1 MMSPQKDNS
10 HQLTFFDPLK
20 DGGSK
25 QASVLQSVVDFFSL
39 KKDTHRSTTPNNVNL
54 NESVPQLSPSI
65 EVDHDDGSRI
75 EKSHT
80 FTNPSLQLRRPSTLG
95 VETTYKNKEPT
106 HGSEVELLTFKN
118 IFKDFPK
125 RIVPKYHS
133 PVKVMEYRGQS
144 DNSSEDLKQYWMP
157 DKHCHE
163 CYECGDRF
171 TTFRRRHHCR
181 ICGHIFCSRCCYQFI
196 PREVIAQAGAGM
208 LRSCTYCYSLLM
220 SYTKPTV
227 TSTTAKNLQILNEYD
242 GLIDAPHE
250 SNTSLNLQLDPFN
263 TSFSR
268 NPKGRSRSLVS
279 VRGSPIEDGV
289 MSPMQT
295 EVTRKSPYNV
305 FDVTPG
311 LQPPLN
317 NQHEQVTFAKG
328 SVQLHELWA
337 KISDDKDGLEF
348 RDHRYRL
355 RKFTQ
360 SVTGTELVDWLIT
373 RGITDTRPQGCA
385 IAQAL
390 LDAEWIKS
398 VVDDRVFH
406 DEYCLYQHGSNATR
420 SDSYFKSTG
429 LVLQSTPIKQSRR
442 PSRHSRVL
450 SHEYGTTLDNEPN
463 WVKEISNEEEKD
475 SDDGL
480 HFWSPVQPFYK
491 LLDNGQDYLLSSDS
505 SSAQSG
511 GSLSS
516 YVEIDNEHKIIKYK
530 RPRRLSDSSPPPLES
545 GLKQPKFVDE
555 HVTSISADYIR
566 SFLAWHGTYLNN
578 SWFVSSVG
586 WREKEVQTSHL
597 PSHVKHAF
605 YRLKKL
611 YFRHSMKFLHQL
623 FVREKLHTSWSDVV
637 VPLAKQICDT
647 VTPNAEVNME
657 ICHYVHVKKLLD
669 NEPQD
674 SRLLWGVVFSH
685 NVVHNKMMNRIDNPT
700 IMLLATPLEYQRVQ
714 YKLSSLDPI
723 VQQEPE
729 FFKHLISR
737 IVSRK
742 PDIVMSQCSVSHE
755 ARRLLLDAGITL
767 IINVKQPVME
777 RLSRC
782 TNADVAYSI
791 DQLKNVRLGSC
802 GRFRASQH
810 YNGRRR
816 VVCSDGVAG
825 EGESSTNAY
834 KTLIYID
841 GCNPTKGC
849 SVILRDLPRYLRRE
863 DTDLVIQ
870 DRLSRVKRV
879 LLFLVRIMY
888 HGKLEISYLLDQQ
901 DVASSFPS
909 SRKKKRC
916 RRSKHTVAPSPIKGF
931 SSETSESEVHSAE
944 ESVVASGGFVSSV
957 SDDNT
962 ITPDFLSA
970 NDRTPDSCPDSP
982 LFNAAHKGATFTL
995 PNVNKPNIEVSTE
1008 LEQSQ
1013 QHGKVL
1019 EEKSKVFK
1027 DFLKTSLL
1035 STSPLIQPVVPFL
1048 LTNKG
1053 SSSSLRKYLP
1063 ERLFWSD
1070 SFCSNPESVK
1080 HEWGGKIRHRT
1091 QSNDRLYNDVENE
1104 TVSLRSRSGTS
1115 DSFAPEN
1122 MWRTPLHHRSSEDHI
1137 SNYNEM
1143 ILTVEVEAGSSVK
1156 QWQEVKHNRMTS
1168 NVRMPSQV
1176 STRGLFSKDDL
1187 MEWERTI
1194 MSDILQ
1200 PSSPTQHPVILGATS
1215 GHTTSGHTTSGHTT
1229 SGHTTSGH
1237 TTSGHTT
1244 SGHTTSGHTTSGH
1257 TTSGHTTSGHTT
1269 SGHTTSGHTTSGHT
1283 TSGHT
1288 TSGHTT
1294 SGHTTS
1300 GHTTSGHTTS
1310 GHTTSGHT
1318 TSGHTTSGHT
1328 TSGHTTSGH
1337 KEEMTWK
1344 KNKHIFLTSSLSKPA
1359 SSTQM
1364 KDLLASFRARGS
1376 NLTPAT
1382 RTSPSSWDH
1391 PLLPQHPSPPTPP
1404 EDLTE
1409 PTLPPLDCLEPHNH
1423 QHIYVL
1429 FSSYSLQSPNAPYPC
1444 VIPWAVDIDYYHGN
1458 DITIGGFLE
1467 RYCFR
1472 PSYHCPSPTCK
1483 RPMVE
1488 HVRSFVHGNTAMNIV
1503 LKELSKPI
1511 PVPHILSWCW
1521 DPTTKTSTDIRPLS
1535 EDGWSMSFAKFLELR
1550 LQTHPTAKQDGEVPA
1565 FGAFQYFLFKDIVA
1579 AFKCYHIPVHDV
1591 ALPSSKM
1598 VFDESTTWLVSDG
1611 TKVDS
1616 FYETCVLKMNEL
1628 SKVGYEA
1635 MDSIQD
1641 MILDAKSS
1649 NPYDLLDVGDVGSDV
1664 GTLQQ
1669 TRGIHFDELLSMYQD
1684 ERCHLRDTADN
1695 IHLTLLSIKKSH
1707 LREDNEGDS
1716 PSHHNHPTMGTG
1728 EGVIVMRPC
1737 EKKNLSISLLKLAC
1751 LVDKLVLTWNNRIS
1765 KVFQQDKYSRRG
1777 SKSIPSYPNPPQPL
1791 DAVLTSENLKPKRS
1805 PVLPSL
1811 FETTEAEPEVD
1822 VVTSKHEA
1830 SRKVNYTK
1838 PVQPIYEDSADSVG
1852 SSYDDSALFA
1862 EKSPLT
1868 SSQSVP
1874 RSMESVPRSVESV
1887 PRSVERQSSV
1897 KRFSKTASSI
1907 SMRSLLT
1914 HLRTTTPINMVE
1926 PPFPP
1931 DEHYLLPDTIN
1942 LGHVVR
1948 DTEPSS
1954 IIAYSLATSLY
1965 QKYVSPSGP
1974 VMPDPVLPDPVLP
1987 DPVLPD
1993 PVMPDPVL
2001 PDPVMPDPVMPDPVL
2016 PDPVLPNPVLSD
2028 LVLPNPVMPVPV
2040 LPDPVLP
2047 DPVLPDPVMPNPVLP
2062 DPVLPNPVLPNPVL
2076 PDPVM
2081 PDPVMPDPVLPDP
2094 VLPDP
2099 VMPVPVMPG
2108 PVMPDLV
2115 MPVPVMPVPV
2125 MPVPNSPKEVL
2136 MFGNPDLGPPSPNPS
2151 TVTSTTA
2158 SPNPSPNHIPTQAP
2172 TQPPHNPPEHLE
2184 IQFSDSTT
2192 KFYCKIYF
2200 ASKFKDLREKFLDI
2214 PESTY
2219 ISSLSRCVRWDAR
2232 GGKSG
2237 LSFHKTLDDRL
2248 VLKQMSKFELQ
2259 SFLDVAPSYLSHVS
2273 DAIRGNTPTALS
2285 KILGVYRVSFRNMT
2299 TNRSFKQDLLIM
2311 ENLFYKRNIQQ
2322 VFDLKGSVRNRHVK
2336 TGNDAGVSTSGV
2348 TTATNNPIGG
2358 DNSFTNQND
2367 LVLLDENLLSIMKDH
2382 PLYVHQHTKVIIK
2395 KALHHDSSFLAR
2407 HLIIDYSLLVGIDD
2421 ERKEI
2426 VVGIIDYMRTFTWDK
2441 KLEMVVKSYGMIGR
2455 QGTRSMPTVVS
2466 PELYKTRFC
2475 DAMERYFQVVPD
2487 RWYGLQAYE
2496 VK

>member
-1 MMSPQKDNS
+1 MSPQKDNL

-39 KKDTHRSTTPNNVNL
+39 KKDAHRSTTASNVNL

-95 VETTYKNKEPT
+95 VETTYKNKEAT

-133 PVKVMEYRGQS
+133 PVKVMRTLATVKDYSTSFLPQEYRGQS

-196 PREVIAQAGAGM
+196 PREVIAQAVGM
-208 LRSCTYCYSLLM
+208 LRSCTYCYSLLT

-227 TSTTAKNLQILNEYD
+227 TNTTAKNLQILNEYD
-242 GLIDAPHE
+242 GLIDVRINISHI
-250 SNTSLNLQLDPFN
+250 NILYII
-263 TSFSR
+263 SFSR
-268 NPKGRSRSLVS
+268 HPKGRSRSLVS
-279 VRGSPIEDGV
+279 GRGSPIEDGV

-295 EVTRKSPYNV
+295 EATRVSWKLCEYKGAAH
-305 FDVTPG
+305 FTPIFT
-311 LQPPLN
+311 LHKQF
-317 NQHEQVTFAKG
+317 TFAKG

-373 RGITDTRPQGCA
+373 RGITETRPQGCA

-420 SDSYFKSTG
+420 ADSYYKSTG

-442 PSRHSRVL
+442 PSRQSRVL

-480 HFWSPVQPFYK
+480 HFW
-491 LLDNGQDYLLSSDS
+491 
-505 SSAQSG
+505 
-511 GSLSS
+511 
-516 YVEIDNEHKIIKYK
+516 
-530 RPRRLSDSSPPPLES
+530 RLSDSSPPPLES

-555 HVTSISADYIR
+555 NVTSISADYIR
-566 SFLAWHGTYLNN
+566 SKFGPFTALPLSHGVGNHYPTTN
-578 SWFVSSVG
+578 SS
-586 WREKEVQTSHL
+586 
-597 PSHVKHAF
+597 
-605 YRLKKL
+605 RLKKL

-729 FFKHLISR
+729 FLKHLISR

-755 ARRLLLDAGITL
+755 GRRLLLDAGITL

-791 DQLKNVRLGSC
+791 DQLKTVRLGSC
-802 GRFRASQH
+802 ERWF
-810 YNGRRR
+810 
-816 VVCSDGVAG
+816 VVM
-825 EGESSTNAY
+825 GESSTNAY
-834 KTLIYID
+834 KTLIYVD
-841 GCNPTKGC
+841 GCDPTKGC
-849 SVILRDLPRYLRRE
+849 SVILRDLPHYLRRQ
-863 DTDLVIQ
+863 DTDHVIQ

-879 LLFLVRIMY
+879 LLFLIRIMY

-916 RRSKHTVAPSPIKGF
+916 RRSKPTVAPPPIKGF

-995 PNVNKPNIEVSTE
+995 PNVDKPNIEVSTE
-1008 LEQSQ
+1008 LEQSK
-1013 QHGKVL
+1013 HGKVL
-1019 EEKSKVFK
+1019 EEKSKVFQ

-1035 STSPLIQPVVPFL
+1035 RLICGTSPLIQPVVPFL

-1053 SSSSLRKYLP
+1053 PSSPLRKYLP

-1070 SFCSNPESVK
+1070 SFSTSGPSTSGPSTFGHATSEHATSGRATSGRATSK
-1080 HEWGGKIRHRT
+1080 H
-1091 QSNDRLYNDVENE
+1091 
-1104 TVSLRSRSGTS
+1104 
-1115 DSFAPEN
+1115 
-1122 MWRTPLHHRSSEDHI
+1122 
-1137 SNYNEM
+1137 
-1143 ILTVEVEAGSSVK
+1143 
-1156 QWQEVKHNRMTS
+1156 
-1168 NVRMPSQV
+1168 
-1176 STRGLFSKDDL
+1176 
-1187 MEWERTI
+1187 
-1194 MSDILQ
+1194 
-1200 PSSPTQHPVILGATS
+1200 ATS
-1215 GHTTSGHTTSGHTT
+1215 GHATSGHATSGHATSEHAT
-1229 SGHTTSGH
+1229 SGHATSEHATSGH
-1237 TTSGHTT
+1237 A
-1244 SGHTTSGHTTSGH
+1244 
-1257 TTSGHTTSGHTT
+1257 
-1269 SGHTTSGHTTSGHT
+1269 
-1283 TSGHT
+1283 
-1288 TSGHTT
+1288 
-1294 SGHTTS
+1294 
-1300 GHTTSGHTTS
+1300 
-1310 GHTTSGHT
+1310 
-1318 TSGHTTSGHT
+1318 
-1328 TSGHTTSGH
+1328 TSGH

-1344 KNKHIFLTSSLSKPA
+1344 RNKHIFLTSSLSKPA

-1364 KDLLASFRARGS
+1364 KDLLAK
-1376 NLTPAT
+1376 
-1382 RTSPSSWDH
+1382 
-1391 PLLPQHPSPPTPP
+1391 
-1404 EDLTE
+1404 DLTE

-1423 QHIYVL
+1423 QHIFVL

-1550 LQTHPTAKQDGEVPA
+1550 LQTHPTVKQDGEVPA

-1579 AFKCYHIPVHDV
+1579 AFKCYHVQVHDV

-1598 VFDESTTWLVSDG
+1598 AFNESTTWLVS
-1611 TKVDS
+1611 
-1616 FYETCVLKMNEL
+1616 
-1628 SKVGYEA
+1628 A

-1649 NPYDLLDVGDVGSDV
+1649 NPYDLLDVGDVGFDV

-1669 TRGIHFDELLSMYQD
+1669 TRGNHFDELLSMYQD

-1695 IHLTLLSIKKSH
+1695 IHLTLLSIKKS
-1707 LREDNEGDS
+1707 
-1716 PSHHNHPTMGTG
+1716 
-1728 EGVIVMRPC
+1728 VIVMRPC
-1737 EKKNLSISLLKLAC
+1737 EKENLSSSLLKLAC

-1765 KVFQQDKYSRRG
+1765 KVFQQDKNSRRG
-1777 SKSIPSYPNPPQPL
+1777 SKSVPSYPNPPLPL

-1805 PVLPSL
+1805 P
-1811 FETTEAEPEVD
+1811 
-1822 VVTSKHEA
+1822 
-1830 SRKVNYTK
+1830 
-1838 PVQPIYEDSADSVG
+1838 
-1852 SSYDDSALFA
+1852 
-1862 EKSPLT
+1862 KSPLT

-1874 RSMESVPRSVESV
+1874 RGVESV
-1887 PRSVERQSSV
+1887 PRGVESVPRGVESAPKSVERQSSV
-1897 KRFSKTASSI
+1897 KRFSKTASSSKCVL
-1907 SMRSLLT
+1907 SMRSILT

-1931 DEHYLLPDTIN
+1931 DEHYLLPDTLN

-1965 QKYVSPSGP
+1965 QKSSDARFSDARFSDARFSDARSSDARSSDARSSDAVSS
-1974 VMPDPVLPDPVLP
+1974 VARCSVARS
-1987 DPVLPD
+1987 
-1993 PVMPDPVL
+1993 
-2001 PDPVMPDPVMPDPVL
+2001 
-2016 PDPVLPNPVLSD
+2016 SD
-2028 LVLPNPVMPVPV
+2028 ARSSDARFSDAKSSDARSSDARSCYAKSSV
-2040 LPDPVLP
+2040 
-2047 DPVLPDPVMPNPVLP
+2047 
-2062 DPVLPNPVLPNPVL
+2062 
-2076 PDPVM
+2076 
-2081 PDPVMPDPVLPDP
+2081 
-2094 VLPDP
+2094 
-2099 VMPVPVMPG
+2099 
-2108 PVMPDLV
+2108 
-2115 MPVPVMPVPV
+2115 
-2125 MPVPNSPKEVL
+2125 
-2136 MFGNPDLGPPSPNPS
+2136 
-2151 TVTSTTA
+2151 A
-2158 SPNPSPNHIPTQAP
+2158 SSSDAKSKQSKRSFDVWQSRSRAVFTQPIHSNISPTQAP

-2219 ISSLSRCVRWDAR
+2219 ITSLSRCVRWDAR

-2259 SFLDVAPSYLSHVS
+2259 SFLDVAPSYLDHVS
-2273 DAIRGNTPTALS
+2273 DAIRENTPTALS

-2336 TGNDAGVSTSGV
+2336 TGNDPGVSTSGG
-2348 TTATNNPIGG
+2348 TTATNNPMGG

-2421 ERKEI
+2421 EKKEI

>member
-1 MMSPQKDNS
+1 MMSPQKDNL

-39 KKDTHRSTTPNNVNL
+39 KKDAHRSTTASNVNL

-95 VETTYKNKEPT
+95 VETTYKNKEAT

-196 PREVIAQAGAGM
+196 PREVIAQAGVGM
-208 LRSCTYCYSLLM
+208 LRSCTYCYSLLT

-227 TSTTAKNLQILNEYD
+227 TNTTAKNLQILNEYD
-242 GLIDAPHE
+242 GLIDASHE

-268 NPKGRSRSLVS
+268 HPKGRSRSLVS
-279 VRGSPIEDGV
+279 GRGSPIEDGV

-295 EVTRKSPYNV
+295 EATRKSPYNV

-311 LQPPLN
+311 LQPPFN

-373 RGITDTRPQGCA
+373 RGITETRPQGCA

-420 SDSYFKSTG
+420 ADSYYKSTG

-442 PSRHSRVL
+442 PSRQSRVL

-491 LLDNGQDYLLSSDS
+491 LLDSGQDYLLSSDS

-555 HVTSISADYIR
+555 NVTSISADYIR

-729 FFKHLISR
+729 FLKHLISR

-755 ARRLLLDAGITL
+755 GRRLLLDAGITL

-791 DQLKNVRLGSC
+791 DQLKTVRLGSC

-810 YNGRRR
+810 YNGRRK
-816 VVCSDGVAG
+816 VVCSDGVM
-825 EGESSTNAY
+825 EDGESSTNAY
-834 KTLIYID
+834 KTLIYVD
-841 GCNPTKGC
+841 GCDPTKGC
-849 SVILRDLPRYLRRE
+849 SVILRDLPHYLRRQ
-863 DTDLVIQ
+863 DTDHVIQ

-879 LLFLVRIMY
+879 LLFLIRIMY

-916 RRSKHTVAPSPIKGF
+916 RRSKPTVAPPPIKGF

-995 PNVNKPNIEVSTE
+995 PNVDKPNIEVSTE
-1008 LEQSQ
+1008 LEQSK
-1013 QHGKVL
+1013 HGKVL
-1019 EEKSKVFK
+1019 EEKSKVFQ

-1053 SSSSLRKYLP
+1053 PSSPLRKYLP

-1080 HEWGGKIRHRT
+1080 HEWVGKIRHRT
-1091 QSNDRLYNDVENE
+1091 QSNDRIYTDVENE

-1115 DSFAPEN
+1115 DTFAPEN
-1122 MWRTPLHHRSSEDHI
+1122 MWRTPLHQRSSEDHI

-1143 ILTVEVEAGSSVK
+1143 ILSVEVEAGSSVK
-1156 QWQEVKHNRMTS
+1156 QWQGVKHDRMTS
-1168 NVRMPSQV
+1168 HVRMPSQV

-1187 MEWERTI
+1187 MEWERMI

-1215 GHTTSGHTTSGHTT
+1215 GPSTSGPSTFGHATSEHATSGRATSGRATSKHATSGHATSGHAT
-1229 SGHTTSGH
+1229 SGHATSEHATSGH
-1237 TTSGHTT
+1237 ATSEHATSGHA
-1244 SGHTTSGHTTSGH
+1244 
-1257 TTSGHTTSGHTT
+1257 
-1269 SGHTTSGHTTSGHT
+1269 
-1283 TSGHT
+1283 
-1288 TSGHTT
+1288 
-1294 SGHTTS
+1294 
-1300 GHTTSGHTTS
+1300 
-1310 GHTTSGHT
+1310 
-1318 TSGHTTSGHT
+1318 
-1328 TSGHTTSGH
+1328 TSGH

-1344 KNKHIFLTSSLSKPA
+1344 RNKHIFLTSSLSKPA

-1382 RTSPSSWDH
+1382 RTTPSSWGH
-1391 PLLPQHPSPPTPP
+1391 PLLPPPPSPPTPP

-1423 QHIYVL
+1423 QHIFVL

-1550 LQTHPTAKQDGEVPA
+1550 LQTHPTVKQDGEVPA

-1579 AFKCYHIPVHDV
+1579 AFKCYHVQVHDV

-1598 VFDESTTWLVSDG
+1598 AFNESTTWLVSG
-1611 TKVDS
+1611 GIKVDS

-1649 NPYDLLDVGDVGSDV
+1649 NPYDLLDVGDVGFDV

-1669 TRGIHFDELLSMYQD
+1669 TRGNHFDELLSMYQD

-1707 LREDNEGDS
+1707 LREGNEGDS
-1716 PSHHNHPTMGTG
+1716 PLHLNHPTMST
-1728 EGVIVMRPC
+1728 EESVIVMRPC
-1737 EKKNLSISLLKLAC
+1737 EKENLSSSLLKLAC

-1765 KVFQQDKYSRRG
+1765 KVFQQDKNSRRG
-1777 SKSIPSYPNPPQPL
+1777 SKSVPSYPNPPLPL

-1830 SRKVNYTK
+1830 RRKVNYTK
-1838 PVQPIYEDSADSVG
+1838 PVQLMHEDSADSIG
-1852 SSYDDSALFA
+1852 SSYDDSALFS

-1874 RSMESVPRSVESV
+1874 RGVESV
-1887 PRSVERQSSV
+1887 PRGVESVPRGVESAPKSVERQSSV

-1907 SMRSLLT
+1907 SMRSILT

-1931 DEHYLLPDTIN
+1931 DEHYLLPDTLN

-1965 QKYVSPSGP
+1965 QKYVSPNGQ
-1974 VMPDPVLPDPVLP
+1974 VMPN
-1987 DPVLPD
+1987 

-2001 PDPVMPDPVMPDPVL
+2001 PDPVMPDSVMPD
-2016 PDPVLPNPVLSD
+2016 S
-2028 LVLPNPVMPVPV
+2028 VMP
-2040 LPDPVLP
+2040 DS
-2047 DPVLPDPVMPNPVLP
+2047 VM
-2062 DPVLPNPVLPNPVL
+2062 

-2081 PDPVMPDPVLPDP
+2081 PDPVMPDPVMPSPVLPDAA
-2094 VLPDP
+2094 LPDP
-2099 VMPVPVMPG
+2099 VMPDPAMPDSVMPNLVMPD
-2108 PVMPDLV
+2108 PVMPDRV
-2115 MPVPVMPVPV
+2115 MPNPVLPAPVMPNQ
-2125 MPVPNSPKEVL
+2125 NSPKEVL
-2136 MFGNPDLGPPSPNPS
+2136 MFGNPDLEPSSPNQS

-2158 SPNPSPNHIPTQAP
+2158 SPIHIANISPTQAP

-2219 ISSLSRCVRWDAR
+2219 ITSLSRCVRWDAR

-2259 SFLDVAPSYLSHVS
+2259 SFLDVAPSYLDHVS
-2273 DAIRGNTPTALS
+2273 DAIRENTPTALS

-2336 TGNDAGVSTSGV
+2336 TGNDPGVSTSGG
-2348 TTATNNPIGG
+2348 TTATNNPMGG

-2421 ERKEI
+2421 EKKEI

>member
-1 MMSPQKDNS
+1 
-10 HQLTFFDPLK
+10 
-20 DGGSK
+20 
-25 QASVLQSVVDFFSL
+25 
-39 KKDTHRSTTPNNVNL
+39 
-54 NESVPQLSPSI
+54 
-65 EVDHDDGSRI
+65 
-75 EKSHT
+75 
-80 FTNPSLQLRRPSTLG
+80 
-95 VETTYKNKEPT
+95 
-106 HGSEVELLTFKN
+106 
-118 IFKDFPK
+118 
-125 RIVPKYHS
+125 
-133 PVKVMEYRGQS
+133 
-144 DNSSEDLKQYWMP
+144 DLKQYWMP

-196 PREVIAQAGAGM
+196 PREVIAQAGVGM
-208 LRSCTYCYSLLM
+208 LRSCTYCYSLLT

-227 TSTTAKNLQILNEYD
+227 TNTTAKNLQILNEYD
-242 GLIDAPHE
+242 GLIDVRINICLLEIVYSTVSLEAMLLPKNLIFFKVLKFIQASHE

-268 NPKGRSRSLVS
+268 HPKGRSRSLVS
-279 VRGSPIEDGV
+279 GRGSPIEDGV

-295 EVTRKSPYNV
+295 EATR
-305 FDVTPG
+305 
-311 LQPPLN
+311 PPFN

-373 RGITDTRPQGCA
+373 RGITETRPQGCA

-406 DEYCLYQHGSNATR
+406 DEYCLYQHG
-420 SDSYFKSTG
+420 
-429 LVLQSTPIKQSRR
+429 TPIKQSRR
-442 PSRHSRVL
+442 PSRQSRVL

-480 HFWSPVQPFYK
+480 HFWSPVIHNPS
-491 LLDNGQDYLLSSDS
+491 LLSFRDLYRHDS
-505 SSAQSG
+505 VNPSQSG

-530 RPRRLSDSSPPPLES
+530 RPSSPPPLES

-555 HVTSISADYIR
+555 NVTSISADYIR
-566 SFLAWHGTYLNN
+566 SKFGFGLLCLCLNMLP
-578 SWFVSSVG
+578 VSCVG

-729 FFKHLISR
+729 FLKHLISR

-755 ARRLLLDAGITL
+755 GRRLLLDAGITL

-791 DQLKNVRLGSC
+791 DQLKTVRLGSC
-802 GRFRASQH
+802 DYHTDPTHSLRS
-810 YNGRRR
+810 
-816 VVCSDGVAG
+816 
-825 EGESSTNAY
+825 ESSTNAY
-834 KTLIYID
+834 KTLIYVD
-841 GCNPTKGC
+841 GCDPTKGC
-849 SVILRDLPRYLRRE
+849 SVILRDLPHYLRRQ
-863 DTDLVIQ
+863 DTDHVIQ

-879 LLFLVRIMY
+879 LLFLIRIMY

-916 RRSKHTVAPSPIKGF
+916 RRSKPTVAPPPIKGF
-931 SSETSESEVHSAE
+931 SSETSGRSLYLFIWNVIFVWGRYFMTCPWFLTPTMRCMKPPFCSSKNYIGCRFPVFNKSQTIIILESEVHSAE

-995 PNVNKPNIEVSTE
+995 PNVDKPNIEVSTE
-1008 LEQSQ
+1008 LEQSK
-1013 QHGKVL
+1013 HGKVL
-1019 EEKSKVFK
+1019 EEKSKVFQ

-1053 SSSSLRKYLP
+1053 PSSPLRKYLP

-1080 HEWGGKIRHRT
+1080 HEWVGK
-1091 QSNDRLYNDVENE
+1091 
-1104 TVSLRSRSGTS
+1104 
-1115 DSFAPEN
+1115 
-1122 MWRTPLHHRSSEDHI
+1122 
-1137 SNYNEM
+1137 NEM
-1143 ILTVEVEAGSSVK
+1143 ILSVEVEAGSSVK
-1156 QWQEVKHNRMTS
+1156 QWQGVKHDRMTS
-1168 NVRMPSQV
+1168 HVRMPSQV
-1176 STRGLFSKDDL
+1176 STR
-1187 MEWERTI
+1187 
-1194 MSDILQ
+1194 
-1200 PSSPTQHPVILGATS
+1200 A
-1215 GHTTSGHTTSGHTT
+1215 
-1229 SGHTTSGH
+1229 
-1237 TTSGHTT
+1237 
-1244 SGHTTSGHTTSGH
+1244 
-1257 TTSGHTTSGHTT
+1257 
-1269 SGHTTSGHTTSGHT
+1269 
-1283 TSGHT
+1283 
-1288 TSGHTT
+1288 
-1294 SGHTTS
+1294 
-1300 GHTTSGHTTS
+1300 
-1310 GHTTSGHT
+1310 
-1318 TSGHTTSGHT
+1318 
-1328 TSGHTTSGH
+1328 
-1337 KEEMTWK
+1337 
-1344 KNKHIFLTSSLSKPA
+1344 LSKPA

-1382 RTSPSSWDH
+1382 RTTPSSWGH
-1391 PLLPQHPSPPTPP
+1391 PLLPPPPSPPTPP

-1423 QHIYVL
+1423 QHIFVL

-1550 LQTHPTAKQDGEVPA
+1550 LQTHPTVKQDGEVPA

-1579 AFKCYHIPVHDV
+1579 AFKCYHVQVHDV

-1598 VFDESTTWLVSDG
+1598 ALSSHGTTQ
-1611 TKVDS
+1611 
-1616 FYETCVLKMNEL
+1616 
-1628 SKVGYEA
+1628 VGYEA

-1649 NPYDLLDVGDVGSDV
+1649 NPYDLLDVGDVGFDV

-1669 TRGIHFDELLSMYQD
+1669 TRGNHFDELLSMYQD

-1695 IHLTLLSIKKSH
+1695 IHLTLLSIKKRNSNN
-1707 LREDNEGDS
+1707 RQSTEES
-1716 PSHHNHPTMGTG
+1716 
-1728 EGVIVMRPC
+1728 VIVMRPC
-1737 EKKNLSISLLKLAC
+1737 E
-1751 LVDKLVLTWNNRIS
+1751 KLVLTWNNRIS
-1765 KVFQQDKYSRRG
+1765 KVFQQDKNSRRG
-1777 SKSIPSYPNPPQPL
+1777 SKSVPSYPNPPLPL

-1811 FETTEAEPEVD
+1811 FETTEAEPASASLLQMLRLYYRFND
-1822 VVTSKHEA
+1822 VSMFNELFF
-1830 SRKVNYTK
+1830 
-1838 PVQPIYEDSADSVG
+1838 PQDSADSIG
-1852 SSYDDSALFA
+1852 SSYDDSALFS

-1874 RSMESVPRSVESV
+1874 RV
-1887 PRSVERQSSV
+1887 
-1897 KRFSKTASSI
+1897 
-1907 SMRSLLT
+1907 SMRSILT

-1931 DEHYLLPDTIN
+1931 DEHYLLPDTLN

-1965 QKYVSPSGP
+1965 QKSSDAVSS
-1974 VMPDPVLPDPVLP
+1974 VARCSVARS
-1987 DPVLPD
+1987 
-1993 PVMPDPVL
+1993 
-2001 PDPVMPDPVMPDPVL
+2001 
-2016 PDPVLPNPVLSD
+2016 SD
-2028 LVLPNPVMPVPV
+2028 ARSSDARFSDAKSSDARSSDARSCYAKSSVA
-2040 LPDPVLP
+2040 
-2047 DPVLPDPVMPNPVLP
+2047 
-2062 DPVLPNPVLPNPVL
+2062 
-2076 PDPVM
+2076 
-2081 PDPVMPDPVLPDP
+2081 
-2094 VLPDP
+2094 
-2099 VMPVPVMPG
+2099 
-2108 PVMPDLV
+2108 
-2115 MPVPVMPVPV
+2115 
-2125 MPVPNSPKEVL
+2125 S
-2136 MFGNPDLGPPSPNPS
+2136 S
-2151 TVTSTTA
+2151 TNIS
-2158 SPNPSPNHIPTQAP
+2158 PTQAP

-2219 ISSLSRCVRWDAR
+2219 ITSLSRCVRWDAR

-2259 SFLDVAPSYLSHVS
+2259 SFLDVAPSYLDHVS
-2273 DAIRGNTPTALS
+2273 DAIRENTPTALS

-2336 TGNDAGVSTSGV
+2336 TGND
-2348 TTATNNPIGG
+2348 P
-2358 DNSFTNQND
+2358 NQND

-2421 ERKEI
+2421 EKKEI

-2496 VK
+2496 